1 MLSFSCC
8 VWKGYSDNGWER
20 IRENHWENKGKLSSK
35 VNFATTIHLFP
46 PSSLP
51 SSRVDGMPSVHAGSS
66 ELCCT
71 RAVLEILNWCCPK
84 GSDHPRR
91 RKHLSNR
98 SGTIPVQ
105 ASQDTRC
112 SGRWFSPSNLFYV
125 MTNNR
130 SQCYTSQRST
140 SLPESLFLTL
150 ERGWAALS
158 RNCKCCS
165 LTRALFLVHWGCNG
179 SF

>member
-20 IRENHWENKGKLSSK
+20 IRENHWENKGKLSRK

-91 RKHLSNR
+91 RKHLSYR

-112 SGRWFSPSNLFYV
+112 SGRWFSYELLMSWQIIGVNV
-125 MTNNR
+125 TQVSVQRR
-130 SQCYTSQRST
+130 SQSLSSWPWSEAGQRYQEIVSVVCW
-140 SLPESLFLTL
+140 
-150 ERGWAALS
+150 RMLS
-158 RNCKCCS
+158 
-165 LTRALFLVHWGCNG
+165 F
-179 SF
+179 